1 MEVYRIDTGDLDR
14 IEETEIATEENLEKY
29 LIQAEGAEI
38 GGVEI
43 LYVDQQGSPGEG
55 GIFDIVG
62 VDYQG
67 NVVVIELKRD
77 RTPRDIVAQALEYA
91 ASIRAEEYE
100 QLNERYQEFI
110 ESEDISLRNKHTE
123 FFERDDPLSRRE
135 FNTDQRLLLVGREF
149 NDLSLDMSDFLREHG
164 IDVICVTYSAFSDAS
179 DSLRLLTTESIRRPL
194 VEEPSAV
201 SGGNAGINRIYT
213 ADILDEDT
221 VIRSFENEQQAD
233 LMKIVTDY
241 LIQSHNL
248 LNQIELP
255 YCPPNSS
262 QALINNKPEHPDG
275 SEMRTYRE
283 IEGELFLYTNLKAE
297 RKRRYLNQLAQQCS
311 LNARID
317 M

>member
-1 MEVYRIDTGDLDR
+1 MEVYRIDTDSLDR
-14 IEETEIATEENLEKY
+14 VEETEIESEEKLEEH
-29 LIQAEGAEI
+29 LTQAEGAKI

-67 NVVVIELKRD
+67 NIIVIELKRD

-100 QLNERYQEFI
+100 HLNERYQEFA
-110 ESEDISLRNKHTE
+110 SVDDPTLRDKHTE
-123 FFERDDPLSRRE
+123 FFEREDPLSERE

-149 NDLSLDMSDFLREHG
+149 TDLSLDMADFMREHS
-164 IDVICVTYSAFSDAS
+164 IDVICVTYSTFSDNS
-179 DSLRLLTTESIRRPL
+179 DSLQLLTTESVRRPL

-201 SGGNAGINRIYT
+201 SGGSTNIDRTYT
-213 ADILDEDT
+213 VNIIDGGTAI
-221 VIRSFENEQQAD
+221 ISFEDQQQAD
-233 LMKIVTDY
+233 LMKTVTDY
-241 LIQSHNL
+241 LIQEYDL
-248 LNQIELP
+248 LSQIELP
-255 YCPPNSS
+255 YSHPNSG
-262 QALINNKPEHPDG
+262 QALVNDRPKHPDG
-275 SEMRTYRE
+275 REMQTYRE
-283 IEGELFLYTNLKAE
+283 LESGLFLHTNLKAP
-297 RKRRYLNQLAQQCS
+297 RKRRYLNHLAQQCG

>member
-1 MEVYRIDTGDLDR
+1 MEVYRIDTGSLDR
-14 IEETEIATEENLEKY
+14 IEETEIATEENLEEY

-38 GGVEI
+38 GGVDI

-62 VDYQG
+62 VDNQG

-100 QLNERYQEFI
+100 QLNERYQDF
-110 ESEDISLRNKHTE
+110 SGGTTLSLREKHAE
-123 FFERDDPLSRRE
+123 FFERDDPLSTRE

-149 NDLSLDMSDFLREHG
+149 DDLSLDMADFMREHS
-164 IDVICVTYSAFSDAS
+164 IDVICVTYSAFTDSS

-194 VEEPSAV
+194 VEEPSSV
-201 SGGNAGINRIYT
+201 SGGGPNPDKIYT
-213 ADILDEDT
+213 VDITDGDT
-221 VIRSFENEQQAD
+221 VIDTFENHRQAG
-233 LMKIVTDY
+233 LMEEVTDY
-241 LIQSHNL
+241 LIREHGL
-248 LNQIELP
+248 LGHIDLP

-262 QALINNKPEHPDG
+262 QALLNDSPVHPNG
-275 SEMRTYRE
+275 REMHTYRE
-283 IEGELFLYTNLKAE
+283 LNNGPFVHTNLKSS
-297 RKRRYLNQLAQQCS
+297 RKRRYLNHLAQQCG